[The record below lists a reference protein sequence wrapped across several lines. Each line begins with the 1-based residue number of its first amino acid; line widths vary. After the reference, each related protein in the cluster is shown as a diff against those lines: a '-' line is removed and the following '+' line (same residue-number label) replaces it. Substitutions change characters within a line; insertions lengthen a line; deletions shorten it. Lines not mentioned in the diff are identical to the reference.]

1 VQDRARENARLSSGW
16 AEPCS
21 HDMVR
26 TLIPSKSP
34 IDGRRV
40 CLPNGVLVW

>member
-1 VQDRARENARLSSGW
+1 
-16 AEPCS
+16 
-21 HDMVR
+21 VR